1 MPMAS
6 AAVSMNWAGT
16 SQAINPGT
24 LSITGWSAAKTTAL
38 GRKLPMPGAC
48 GGYWKSISG
57 FCRKS
62 SVIPIYW
69 AGTPMR
75 RQNLSI
81 TPCSW
86 GSPFMGQ

>member
-24 LSITGWSAAKTTAL
+24 LSITGWDADKTTAL

-81 TPCSW
+81 TPCLW
-86 GSPFMGQ
+86 ASPSMGQ

>member
-24 LSITGWSAAKTTAL
+24 LSITGWDADKTTAL
-38 GRKLPMPGAC
+38 GRKLPMPGAY

-86 GSPFMGQ
+86 GSPSMGQ